1 MRTPVLL
8 AVALG
13 VACDPP
19 AEVDPLAGLEL
30 MSEDPSDGPIRGLDE
45 AWMERFDEGDVAFEE
60 VFRATQ
66 GLGPNYIRASCA
78 SCHADDARGP
88 GVVTKMAVPGDPD
101 AEAALL
107 PWGTTER
114 PYVAGGATTP
124 LVAPDDD
131 RVLLTTR
138 APPAVFGRGFM
149 EAVADATLRDLAAA
163 QAADGRVSGRVN
175 EVRCDFEANEASLF
189 PACTPGETTVGRFGL
204 KARVATLDGFAAD
217 AYQGDMAITS
227 PMRPYEL
234 DNPDD
239 LDDDARP
246 GVDIDLETVNHA
258 ADYMRLL
265 AVPGRDAVDDEGTFV
280 AAGCDT
286 CHTPSLPT
294 RADWPVPQI
303 AGVDAPIFTD
313 LLLHDMGQ
321 EASDGLTDGDADPSE
336 WRTAPLIGLRFLR
349 SYMHDGRADTV
360 EAAIEAHAAAGSE
373 AGFSVDLYRALDDSR
388 RAALIA
394 YVESL

>member
-1 MRTPVLL
+1 VAEGFVVSTPEVVRLL
-8 AVALG
+8 AQGELPKGEALG
-13 VACDPP
+13 VARIAGILGAKATSTLIPLCH
-19 AEVDPLAGLEL
+19 PLA
-30 MSEDPSDGPIRGLDE
+30 LD
-45 AWMERFDEGDVAFEE
+45 
-60 VFRATQ
+60 
-66 GLGPNYIRASCA
+66 
-78 SCHADDARGP
+78 
-88 GVVTKMAVPGDPD
+88 
-101 AEAALL
+101 
-107 PWGTTER
+107 
-114 PYVAGGATTP
+114 
-124 LVAPDDD
+124 
-131 RVLLTTR
+131 
-138 APPAVFGRGFM
+138 
-149 EAVADATLRDLAAA
+149 
-163 QAADGRVSGRVN
+163 
-175 EVRCDFEANEASLF
+175 
-189 PACTPGETTVGRFGL
+189 
-204 KARVATLDGFAAD
+204 
-217 AYQGDMAITS
+217 
-227 PMRPYEL
+227 
-234 DNPDD
+234 
-239 LDDDARP
+239 

-294 RADWPVPQI
+294 RADWPVPQL

-349 SYMHDGRADTV
+349 SYLHDGRADTI

-373 AGFSVDLYRALDDSR
+373 AAWSVDLYRALDDSR